1 MSIGILNF
9 LRKKCRL
16 FCLFDGELPWL
27 CKVAMAMQQKR
38 RSCRLREHKVVENT
52 RHKTW

>member
-9 LRKKCRL
+9 LVKKFRL
-16 FCLFDGELPWL
+16 FCLFDGKLPKL

-38 RSCRLREHKVVENT
+38 QS
-52 RHKTW
+52 

>member
-16 FCLFDGELPWL
+16 FCLFDGKLPKL
-27 CKVAMAMQQKR
+27 CKVAMPMQQKQQ
-38 RSCRLREHKVVENT
+38 N
-52 RHKTW
+52 